1 MDLLEKRREQMFPKL
16 TSQRV
21 RVSDGEGWAAG
32 RAAAD
37 RAALHRSE
45 ERRVGKEC
53 RL

>member
-1 MDLLEKRREQMFPKL
+1 MESATERMFPKL

-37 RAALHRSE
+37 RAALQP
-45 ERRVGKEC
+45 RR
-53 RL
+53 RLGRQA